1 MIKVIK
7 KMNLAVSIGNSN
19 IRLELRAGT
28 RVLFHKIVCCEDVDK
43 IGRIALSAVSERSIS
58 DCIIS
63 SVNPAL
69 NDAVTNG
76 LSRYVKNPPIF
87 LKIGAGFKLDY
98 SHYDFKRLGMDRAI
112 CCEAAA
118 EVVNPPFIVIDFGTA
133 TTINVVDQR
142 HRFIGGAIIPGIQ
155 LSLFTLNTNTA
166 LLPAIPP
173 KSDIPLIGGN
183 TEECMLSGSVRG
195 TALLI
200 DKFITEIWLNLGES
214 GRVMITGGNA
224 QYTKC
229 YIQSGCTF
237 DQNLIMDGIFSI
249 HKRLCDQ
256 KNSAFAA
263 TPVNDS

>member
-1 MIKVIK
+1 MGR
-7 KMNLAVSIGNSN
+7 LAFSSVS
-19 IRLELRAGT
+19 
-28 RVLFHKIVCCEDVDK
+28 D
-43 IGRIALSAVSERSIS
+43 RSIS

-69 NDAVTNG
+69 NEAVADG
-76 LSRYVKNPPIF
+76 LSRYVKNPPVF
-87 LKIGAGFKLDY
+87 LRIGPGFKLDY
-98 SHYDFKRLGMDRAI
+98 SRYDFERLGMDRAI

-133 TTINVVDQR
+133 TTINIVDQR

-155 LSLFTLNTNTA
+155 LSLSTLNTNTA

-173 KSDIPLIGGN
+173 KSDIPLIGRN

-200 DKFITEIWLNLGES
+200 DKFINEIWLNIGEP
-214 GRVMITGGNA
+214 GQVIITGGNA

-229 YIQSGCTF
+229 YIQSKHTY
-237 DQNLIMDGIFSI
+237 DQNLIMDGIFRI
-249 HKRLCDQ
+249 HERLREQ
-256 KNSAFAA
+256 KTTA
-263 TPVNDS
+263 